1 MFILII
7 SHGVPSK
14 RDPQLGCFEK
24 DQAEALVAMGH
35 KVVVTFVDSR
45 FRFIYRKIG
54 LTHTQINGIDYYSC
68 FFIPGILVRKLCGLK
83 INLYQKSLQLEYIY
97 GRVFKEHGRPDVI
110 YSHYL
115 SNTYLAISLK
125 DKYNIPVVAI
135 EHWSKLN
142 ADRLPFDAQLMGD
155 YAYRRADA
163 LIAVSESL
171 RQQLLRHFR
180 VDSVVIH
187 NMVGKEFCQALLSI
201 PHTDKIL
208 FVSTGSLIYRKGFD
222 LLIEAFAKLNFPM
235 DKWRLSIIGEG
246 EERGRLQKQIDEANL
261 QNNIYLLGRKN
272 KDEIISILSENHVFI
287 LPSRNEN
294 FSVAVLEAL
303 CEGLPV
309 IASICGGIRECIDN
323 SNGLLFPVDDVDA
336 LADAIKYMFVHYGQY
351 DRYRI
356 AENSRKL
363 YSPNV
368 IAQQLTK
375 VLESTVLK
383 CR

>member
-14 RDPQLGCFEK
+14 QDPQLGCFEK
-24 DQAEALVAMGH
+24 DQAEALVALGH
-35 KVVVTFVDSR
+35 KVIVVFLDSR

-83 INLYQKSLQLEYIY
+83 FNLFQKSLQLEYIY
-97 GRVFKEHGRPDVI
+97 RRVFKIHGRPDVI

-115 SNTYLAISLK
+115 SNTYLAARLK
-125 DKYNIPVVAI
+125 DKYDIPVVAI

-142 ADRLPFDAQLMGD
+142 ADQLPFDARFMGD
-155 YAYRRADA
+155 YAYRRVNA

-171 RQQLLRHFR
+171 RQQLLRHFG
-180 VDSVVIH
+180 VDSVVVH
-187 NMVGKEFCQALLSI
+187 NMVGLEFCLELPPISQ
-201 PHTDKIL
+201 TDRIL
-208 FVSTGSLIYRKGFD
+208 FVSTGSLIHRKGFD
-222 LLIEAFAKLNFPM
+222 LLIKAFCKLSLPM
-235 DKWRLSIIGEG
+235 DKWRLSIIGDG
-246 EERGRLQKQIDEANL
+246 EECERLQRQIDRANL
-261 QNNIYLLGRKN
+261 HNNIYLLGRKN
-272 KDEIISILSENHVFI
+272 KDEIISILCDSHVFI

-309 IASICGGIRECIDN
+309 IASICGGIRECIN
-323 SNGLLFPVDDVDA
+323 ESNGLLFPVDDVDA
-336 LADAIKYMFVHYGQY
+336 LADAIKYMFVHYRQY

-356 AENSRKL
+356 AEDSRKL

-368 IAQQLTK
+368 IAQQLVK
-375 VLESTVLK
+375 VLESTVL
-383 CR
+383 